1 MEGGKRIAL
10 LHSRIYHHQV
20 IRLVPFTSVRSHMC
34 VSGRGELSVCVCV
47 CVCVCLRALKRCT
60 LITTRA
66 ARLISESKEAK
77 QKTSIV
83 VHEYR

>member
-47 CVCVCLRALKRCT
+47 CVCVCVFARAQTMYSDYNPCRPSH
-60 LITTRA
+60 I
-66 ARLISESKEAK
+66 
-77 QKTSIV
+77 
-83 VHEYR
+83 